1 VADYFGCKVY
11 WLFHSFLYYRNFFLN
26 PPHITV
32 IKFLPKRTLC
42 ILQHKTKR
50 MKKITSIIIACIT
63 ALTAFSQNNIGIG
76 TTSPAASAALDVT
89 STTKG
94 LLTPRMT
101 SAQRTAIASPAKG
114 LLVFDTNTNTF
125 WFHNGTAWTEISGSG
140 GSNFT
145 LPYAGSVA
153 NASPALSIAN
163 TGNGEAISASST
175 SSFTAAIEGNATGA
189 GGYGVTGTSN
199 STSGYGIYGTNSS
212 TTGTAV
218 YGFSANGGV
227 ALRGNSPNGTALL
240 TNGNLRLTGGNTNP
254 SAGAVLTSVDAN
266 GNAVWKP
273 RKVAF
278 NATHTLPFT
287 NVAPLTTTTMFL
299 NQENFDAGNDF
310 NTQDSPVDPSTFI
323 APVSGAY
330 AFSASVEVFLNSS
343 VFNLNYGEIQ
353 LRINGNRVYT
363 MENYNPA
370 SSIGSSSATVS
381 LNTTVHLNAGDKV
394 KIVVEQNNAGG
405 ITAQQYNPSFSGHLV
420 FAD

>member
-1 VADYFGCKVY
+1 
-11 WLFHSFLYYRNFFLN
+11 
-26 PPHITV
+26 
-32 IKFLPKRTLC
+32 
-42 ILQHKTKR
+42 
-50 MKKITSIIIACIT
+50 MKKILPSAITYIIVSTAC
-63 ALTAFSQNNIGIG
+63 AQNNVGIG
-76 TTSPAASAALDVT
+76 TETPNTSAMLDI
-89 STTKG
+89 SSNNKG

-101 SAQRTAIASPAKG
+101 TAQRNAISTPAKG
-114 LLVFDTNTNTF
+114 LLVYDTDLNALYHYNGNAWAAVGGNSGGFSLPYSGSTNQAGDAFSITNT
-125 WFHNGTAWTEISGSG
+125 GAGPAISGTVSA
-140 GSNFT
+140 N
-145 LPYAGSVA
+145 SV
-153 NASPALSIAN
+153 
-163 TGNGEAISASST
+163 
-175 SSFTAAIEGNATGA
+175 AAIEGSSTATS
-189 GGYGVTGTSN
+189 GGYGVFGS
-199 STSGYGIYGTNSS
+199 STSATGFGVGGNNA
-212 TTGTAV
+212 TGTAV
-218 YGFSANGGV
+218 YGFSSGSGT
-227 ALRGNSPNGTALL
+227 ALRGVSTSGYGLL
-240 TNGNLRLTGGNTNP
+240 SSGNLRLTGGNTNP
-254 SAGAVLTSVDAN
+254 SAGAVLTSMDAN

-278 NATHTLPFT
+278 NATHTFPFT

-353 LRINGNRVYT
+353 LRINGNKVYT